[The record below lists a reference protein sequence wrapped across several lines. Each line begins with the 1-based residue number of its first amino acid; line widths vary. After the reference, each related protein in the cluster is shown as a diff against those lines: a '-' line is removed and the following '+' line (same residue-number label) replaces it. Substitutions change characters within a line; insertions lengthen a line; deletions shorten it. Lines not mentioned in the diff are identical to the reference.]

1 MEQRCIRFRENLAQ
15 RLYEPHKIYFTH
27 HPPNATVGD
36 VAKLFSSRF
45 RVQDISLHEG
55 FGYVY
60 VNDPDA
66 GRKVN
71 VYNNQIFYKGRPL
84 LLAESLAYKP
94 STGSISEVPSV
105 PCKHSVEKSVETE
118 VIPAALVD
126 QISKVDWMSMDLLEL
141 KEHGKSLQFTLQ
153 TIQSIYKRKLVGAED
168 IMRVSQI
175 PLPPCQTVPND
186 ENIVEENFVNVGQP
200 EAYQSQE
207 RYFKELQK
215 IQIAPLRLEHKNVL
229 KPSTPVLGDALNTP
243 ENVNQKLRR
252 RVMKYDPINLK
263 HVQLLKHRLEL
274 LSPIGGNE
282 NSYPVCTSTP
292 QHVSFVNH

>member
-186 ENIVEENFVNVGQP
+186 ENIVE
-200 EAYQSQE
+200 
-207 RYFKELQK
+207 K